1 MEPDCPSRH
10 PESLL
15 GGTSLRIS
23 TQRLNELTA
32 STGYR
37 AEIVEKVAQLLTILR
52 EFVEHPYLRHRLVL
66 KGGTAL
72 NLFVFDLPRL
82 SVDID
87 LNYVGSHD
95 REVMLAERP
104 DLEQAIT
111 ATCGRLEFG
120 IQRVPAEHAG
130 GKWRLRYQTSA
141 TQGANLEVDL
151 NLMLR
156 RPMWPI
162 QRLDSR
168 LVGGYGAHGVPVLD
182 IHELAAGKLAA
193 LLSRHAGRDLFDAH
207 RLLTA
212 GMLEREKLR
221 LAFVVYGAM
230 NRKDWRTVSIDDVG
244 FDPQELREMLLP
256 VLRTDFLG
264 TVGDF
269 DAWAQSLVE
278 ECRSA
283 LAAVLPLS
291 GNETEFLDRVMD
303 RGEIVPSLLTTE
315 TEMMDIIALQPML
328 QWKAQNVRQHKGL
341 G

>member
-1 MEPDCPSRH
+1 M
-10 PESLL
+10 
-15 GGTSLRIS
+15 
-23 TQRLNELTA
+23 
-32 STGYR
+32 
-37 AEIVEKVAQLLTILR
+37 
-52 EFVEHPYLRHRLVL
+52 
-66 KGGTAL
+66 
-72 NLFVFDLPRL
+72 
-82 SVDID
+82 
-87 LNYVGSHD
+87 
-95 REVMLAERP
+95 
-104 DLEQAIT
+104 
-111 ATCGRLEFG
+111 
-120 IQRVPAEHAG
+120 
-130 GKWRLRYQTSA
+130 
-141 TQGANLEVDL
+141 
-151 NLMLR
+151 
-156 RPMWPI
+156 
-162 QRLDSR
+162 
-168 LVGGYGAHGVPVLD
+168 LD

-207 RLLTA
+207 RLLTD

-230 NRKDWRTVSIDDVG
+230 NRKDWRTVSIGDVG

-264 TVGDF
+264 AVGDF

-283 LAAVLPLS
+283 LDAVLPLN